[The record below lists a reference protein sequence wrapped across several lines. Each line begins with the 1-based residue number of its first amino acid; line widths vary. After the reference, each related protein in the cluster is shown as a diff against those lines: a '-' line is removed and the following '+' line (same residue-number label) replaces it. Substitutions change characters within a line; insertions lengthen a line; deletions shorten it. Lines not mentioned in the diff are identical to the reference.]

1 MTETNVERKLTTVLS
16 ADVAGYTRLMD
27 ADEVTTLARLSDYR
41 DAFTGFVTRHRGTVV
56 NTAGDSVLAEFPSVV
71 EAVQCALEVQ
81 RELGARN
88 DDLPD
93 DQRMDFRIGV
103 NLGDVMVKN
112 GDLFGEGVN
121 IANRL
126 QQIAAPGGICISGP
140 VYDQVHN
147 KISIGI
153 HFLGL
158 KTVKNIAEEVPVYR
172 LETGVERAIAVEPAE
187 KVGTERRADHSAPD
201 TAAVDDRVRKEV
213 ARLKKF
219 YRHLS
224 WYAVINGAM
233 FILNMVT
240 SPGYW
245 WWLWV
250 AFGTGIPLAFHALRA
265 YDVAGMVLGHDW
277 EERKTRE
284 VQERMKRES

>member
-1 MTETNVERKLTTVLS
+1 MTETNIERKLTTVLC

-27 ADEVTTLARLSDYR
+27 TDEVTTLARLSDYR
-41 DAFTGFVTRHRGTVV
+41 DTFTGFIARHRGTIV

-88 DDLPD
+88 DDLAD

-153 HFLGL
+153 QFLGL

-172 LETGVERAIAVEPAE
+172 LETGVERTTAGASAE
-187 KVGTERRADHSAPD
+187 NVSLATPSRNAETDP
-201 TAAVDDRVRKEV
+201 AAVDDRARKEV

-224 WYAVINGAM
+224 WYAVINGAL
-233 FILNMVT
+233 FILNIVT
-240 SPGYW
+240 SPDYW

-250 AFGTGIPLAFHALRA
+250 AFGTGIPVAFHALRA
-265 YDVAGMVLGHDW
+265 YDVTGMVLGHDW
-277 EERKTRE
+277 EERKIRE
-284 VQERMKRES
+284 VQERQKRES